1 MNEDDF
7 AIREAEEVQA
17 EEDYFAARMPIDT
30 QANRRIFE
38 AGFIRGYDKVRPKH
52 PHGLSDV
59 QIDDIARNM
68 PGGMDGFLK
77 GWGWMQFARAI
88 EEAQGIGV

>member
-1 MNEDDF
+1 MTEENF

-17 EEDYFAARMPIDT
+17 EDDYFAARLPIDA
-30 QANRRIFE
+30 QGNRRIFE
-38 AGFIRGYDKVRPKH
+38 AGFIRGYDKACPKH
-52 PHGLSDV
+52 PQGLTDAR
-59 QIDDIARNM
+59 IDEIARNM